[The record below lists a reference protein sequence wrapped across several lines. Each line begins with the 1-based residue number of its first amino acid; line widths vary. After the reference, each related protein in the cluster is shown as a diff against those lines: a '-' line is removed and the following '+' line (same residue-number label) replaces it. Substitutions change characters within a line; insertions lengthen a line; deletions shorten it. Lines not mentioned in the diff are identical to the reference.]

1 MAAIISAITDVF
13 TAAVGWV
20 GDVAGIFTATTTVGE
35 VTTLSHPMLLLFA
48 VVPLVGLGVG
58 LFKRLLNVN

>member
-1 MAAIISAITDVF
+1 MAAIITSITDVF

-20 GDVAGIFTATTTVGE
+20 GTVASTVTGTP
-35 VTTLSHPMLLLFA
+35 VLLLFA

-58 LFKRLLNVN
+58 LFRRLLNVN

>member
-1 MAAIISAITDVF
+1 MADIITAITSVF

-20 GDVAGIFTATTTVGE
+20 GTVADTVAAE
-35 VTTLSHPMLLLFA
+35 PMLLLFA

>member
-1 MAAIISAITDVF
+1 MDPVTVSSLVGTVGSIF

-20 GDVAGIFTATTTVGE
+20 STVATTITE
-35 VTTLSHPMLLLFA
+35 TPILLLF
-48 VVPLVGLGVG
+48 VSVPLIGLGVG